1 MINILIIKDAKIRLS
16 CHEILRLNEKRQRE
30 RITWI
35 MKVRKSRTD
44 EGEKIILVEVFIFA
58 PLENESQHVAI

>member
-1 MINILIIKDAKIRLS
+1 MINILIIEDAKIRLC
-16 CHEILRLNEKRQRE
+16 CHEILGLNVKRQRE

-44 EGEKIILVEVFIFA
+44 EGEKFILAAVLIFA